1 MSSDKI
7 RIPNLKE
14 GDYAMKDK
22 IIKNGIEY
30 VRQGDYYIPNL
41 ALPEE
46 TEYQIGKYGS
56 LRRTFLKEHHNWFY
70 STMLMQGTLLKHL
83 AEIDETCHSTL
94 KDMMSK
100 MAEQEGVTEQL
111 KATDQMTWVQKMNSI
126 KHRAEDFIMR
136 EYVYGG
142 FDL

>member
-1 MSSDKI
+1 
-7 RIPNLKE
+7 
-14 GDYAMKDK
+14 MKDK

-46 TEYQIGKYGS
+46 TEYQIGKYGR
-56 LRRTFLKEHHNWFY
+56 LRRTFLKEYHNWLY

-83 AEIDETCHSTL
+83 AEIDDTCHNVL
-94 KDMMSK
+94 RDMVSK
-100 MAEQEGVTEQL
+100 MAKQEGVTEQL
-111 KATDQMTWVQKMNSI
+111 KADNQILWVQKMNSI
-126 KHRAEDFIMR
+126 HSRAEEFIMK

-142 FDL
+142 FEE

>member
-1 MSSDKI
+1 M
-7 RIPNLKE
+7 KE
-14 GDYAMKDK
+14 KF
-22 IIKNGIEY
+22 IENGIEY

-41 ALPEE
+41 TVPDE
-46 TEYQIGKYGS
+46 TEYHIGKYGS
-56 LRRTFLKEHHNWFY
+56 LRRTFLKEHHNWLY

-100 MAEQEGVTEQL
+100 MAKQEGVTEQL
-111 KATDQMTWVQKMNSI
+111 KATNQMLWVQKVNNI
-126 KHRAEDFIMR
+126 RNRAEEFIMR

-142 FDL
+142 FAE

>member
-1 MSSDKI
+1 MEAK
-7 RIPNLKE
+7 NKMKE
-14 GDYAMKDK
+14 KF
-22 IIKNGIEY
+22 IKNGIEY

-41 ALPEE
+41 TVPNE

-56 LRRTFLKEHHNWFY
+56 LRRTFLKEHHNWLY

-111 KATDQMTWVQKMNSI
+111 KATDQMAWVQKMNSI
-126 KHRAEDFIMR
+126 KHRAEEFILS
-136 EYVYGG
+136 EYVYAVEGAE
-142 FDL
+142 

>member
-1 MSSDKI
+1 
-7 RIPNLKE
+7 
-14 GDYAMKDK
+14 MKDK

-56 LRRTFLKEHHNWFY
+56 LRRTFLKEHHNWLY

-94 KDMMSK
+94 KDMMTK
-100 MAEQEGVTEQL
+100 MAEREGVTEQL
-111 KATDQMTWVQKMNSI
+111 KATDQIAWVQKMNSI
-126 KHRAEDFIMR
+126 KHRAEEFIFS
-136 EYVYGG
+136 EYVYAMEGTE
-142 FDL
+142 

>member
-1 MSSDKI
+1 
-7 RIPNLKE
+7 
-14 GDYAMKDK
+14 MKDK

-56 LRRTFLKEHHNWFY
+56 LRRTFLKEHHNWLY
-70 STMLMQGTLLKHL
+70 STMLLQGTLLKHL
-83 AEIDETCHSTL
+83 AEIDESCYGCI

-111 KATDQMTWVQKMNSI
+111 KATDQMAWVQKMNSI
-126 KHRAEDFIMR
+126 KHRAEEFIFS
-136 EYVYGG
+136 EYVYAVEGAE
-142 FDL
+142 

>member
-1 MSSDKI
+1 
-7 RIPNLKE
+7 
-14 GDYAMKDK
+14 MKDK
-22 IIKNGIEY
+22 FIENGIEY

-41 ALPEE
+41 TVPDE

-56 LRRTFLKEHHNWFY
+56 LRRTFLKEHHNWLY

-83 AEIDETCHSTL
+83 AEIDEICNSTL

-100 MAEQEGVTEQL
+100 MAEREGVTEQL
-111 KATDQMTWVQKMNSI
+111 KATNQMLWVQKVNNI
-126 KHRAEDFIMR
+126 HNCAEEFIMK

-142 FDL
+142 FEE

>member
-1 MSSDKI
+1 
-7 RIPNLKE
+7 
-14 GDYAMKDK
+14 MKDK
-22 IIKNGIEY
+22 FIKNGIEY

-41 ALPEE
+41 TVPDE
-46 TEYQIGKYGS
+46 TKYQIGKYGS
-56 LRRTFLKEHHNWFY
+56 LRRTFLKEHHNWLY

-83 AEIDETCHSTL
+83 AEIDEICHSTL

-111 KATDQMTWVQKMNSI
+111 KATDQMAWVKKMNLI
-126 KHRAEDFIMR
+126 KHRAEEVIMR

-142 FDL
+142 FEE

>member
-1 MSSDKI
+1 
-7 RIPNLKE
+7 
-14 GDYAMKDK
+14 MKDK
-22 IIKNGIEY
+22 FIKNGIEY

-41 ALPEE
+41 TVPNE

-56 LRRTFLKEHHNWFY
+56 LRRTFLKEHHNWLY

-100 MAEQEGVTEQL
+100 MAKQEGVTEQL
-111 KATDQMTWVQKMNSI
+111 KATDQMAWVQKMNSI
-126 KHRAEDFIMR
+126 KHRAEEFILS
-136 EYVYGG
+136 EYVYAVEGAE
-142 FDL
+142 

>member
-1 MSSDKI
+1 MK
-7 RIPNLKE
+7 IPNLKE

-41 ALPEE
+41 TVPDEK
-46 TEYQIGKYGS
+46 EYQIGKYGR
-56 LRRTFLKEHHNWFY
+56 LRRTFLKEHHNWLY

-83 AEIDETCHSTL
+83 AEIDEICHSTL

-111 KATDQMTWVQKMNSI
+111 KADNQMLWVQKVNSI
-126 KHRAEDFIMR
+126 RNRAEEVILR

-142 FDL
+142 FEE

>member
-1 MSSDKI
+1 
-7 RIPNLKE
+7 
-14 GDYAMKDK
+14 MKDK

-46 TEYQIGKYGS
+46 TEYHIGKYGS
-56 LRRTFLKEHHNWFY
+56 LRRTFLKEHHNWLY

-83 AEIDETCHSTL
+83 AETDEICNSTL

-100 MAEQEGVTEQL
+100 MAKQEGVTEQL
-111 KATDQMTWVQKMNSI
+111 KADNQMLWVQKVNNI
-126 KHRAEDFIMR
+126 RNRAEEFIMK

-142 FDL
+142 FEE

>member
-1 MSSDKI
+1 MPSDKI

-136 EYVYGG
+136 EHVYGG
-142 FDL
+142 FEE

>member
-1 MSSDKI
+1 MEVE
-7 RIPNLKE
+7 NNMKE
-14 GDYAMKDK
+14 KF
-22 IIKNGIEY
+22 IKNGIEY

-111 KATDQMTWVQKMNSI
+111 KATSQMEWVQKMNSI
-126 KHRAEDFIMR
+126 KHRVEEIVMK

-142 FDL
+142 FEE